1 MFHFI
6 PFFLE
11 PFLNCPGLHFGITEK
26 GMVVGRPVY
35 EYGKSGFDIR
45 SCMELTYENVKH
57 IAVS

>member
-1 MFHFI
+1 M
-6 PFFLE
+6 
-11 PFLNCPGLHFGITEK
+11 
-26 GMVVGRPVY
+26 GRPVY